1 MPEEMV
7 LPRKFLR
14 TCRANMRRMKIAD
27 TSGTE
32 LTGAAL
38 LTRTLILRR
47 LLRREVLVEDEK
59 HVGLLMPP
67 SVGAVVSNAALA
79 IDRRTAVNLNYTV
92 SADVMNACIERCGIR
107 HVLTSRK
114 VMEKLDI
121 EIDAELVFLD
131 DFKSKVTMADKAI
144 AAAQAWLMPVGMLE
158 RKLGLTEIDPD
169 DVLTVIFTSGSTG
182 LPKGVML
189 SHRNVGAN
197 VVAFSSAVDIR
208 REDVIGGI
216 LPLFHSFGYTVT
228 LWSALTL
235 DPQIVYHFT
244 PLDARQVG
252 KLCGRYGVTFLIA
265 TPTFLRS
272 YTRRCKKEDFATL
285 NAVVTGAEKLPGDVA
300 DAFEKKFGVRPL
312 EGYGTTELSPCVS
325 VNVPAD
331 RAARDNKIP
340 SREGTIGRPLPGI
353 SAKVVDLDTDED
365 LGTGRSGMLLVTGP
379 NVMQGYLG
387 QPDKTAEVIRDG
399 WYVTGDVA
407 QIDEDGFIR
416 ITGRLSRFSKIGG
429 EMVPH
434 IRVEEEIVRALA
446 VDKDPNAD
454 EDGGMSVIVTGVPD
468 AKKGER
474 LVVLHTGLAVE
485 PRDICAR
492 LRDAGLPPIWVPAP
506 DGFRQIEEIPVL
518 GTGKADLKRV
528 KELALEEFG
537 SP

>member
-1 MPEEMV
+1 MSEEMV

-27 TSGTE
+27 TGGAE

-38 LTRTLILRR
+38 LMRTLILRR
-47 LLRREVLVEDEK
+47 LLRREVLTKDEK
-59 HVGLLMPP
+59 HVGLLLPP
-67 SVGAVVSNAALA
+67 SVGAVVSNAALS

-92 SADVMNACIERCGIR
+92 SSDVMNACIERCGIR

-114 VMEKLDI
+114 VIEKLDV

-131 DFKSKVTMADKAI
+131 DFKDKVTTADKAV
-144 AAAQAWLMPVGMLE
+144 AAAQAWLMPVSMLE
-158 RKLGLTEIDPD
+158 RKLGLLQIDPE

-189 SHRNVGAN
+189 SHRNVGSN
-197 VVAFSSAVDIR
+197 VVAFSAAVDIR
-208 REDVIGGI
+208 REDVLAGI

-228 LWSALTL
+228 MWSALTL
-235 DPQIVYHFT
+235 DPQVVYHFT

-252 KLCGRYGVTFLIA
+252 KLCGRYGVTLLIA

-272 YTRRCKKEDFATL
+272 YTRRCRAEDFVAL
-285 NAVVTGAEKLPGDVA
+285 NAVITGAEKLPRDVA

-312 EGYGTTELSPCVS
+312 EGYGTTELSPAVS
-325 VNVPAD
+325 VNIPAD
-331 RAARDNKIP
+331 RAAPSNKIP

-365 LGTGRSGMLLVTGP
+365 LGTGRSGMLLVSGP
-379 NVMQGYLG
+379 NVMKGYLG
-387 QPDKTAEVIRDG
+387 QPDKTAEVVRDG

-434 IRVEEEIVRALA
+434 IRVEEEIIRALGLNE
-446 VDKDPNAD
+446 NAD
-454 EDGGMSVIVTGVPD
+454 VDEDRGVAVIVTGVPD

-474 LVVLHTGLAVE
+474 LVVLHTGIDVE

-492 LRDAGLPPIWVPAP
+492 LRDAGLPPIWIPAP

-518 GTGKADLKRV
+518 GTGKADLRRV

-537 SP
+537 SQ